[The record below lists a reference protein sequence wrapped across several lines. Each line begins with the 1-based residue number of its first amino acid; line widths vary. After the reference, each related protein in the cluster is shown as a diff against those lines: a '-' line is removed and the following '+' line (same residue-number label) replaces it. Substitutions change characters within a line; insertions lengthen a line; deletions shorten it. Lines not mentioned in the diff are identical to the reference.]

1 MSVLTLNRRALLAG
15 GAGIVAVQIVPVP
28 LRAEPEEMQA
38 AIRAAFGDRPIN
50 EGKVTLKVPVLSEN
64 GNSVN
69 LSIEVDSPMTEEDH
83 VTSIQVFSPENP
95 LPDVLK
101 VYLGPRAG
109 RARVTTRM
117 RMADS
122 QTVTAIAEMNDGS
135 LWSGTGKTIVTI
147 AACVDLG

>member
-1 MSVLTLNRRALLAG
+1 M
-15 GAGIVAVQIVPVP
+15 
-28 LRAEPEEMQA
+28 
-38 AIRAAFGDRPIN
+38 
-50 EGKVTLKVPVLSEN
+50 LSEN

-69 LSIEVDSPMTEEDH
+69 LSVEVDSPMTEDDH